1 MLLEIS
7 VFILSIAFLLFALF
21 SIPSLLQIRR
31 TAEAIAT
38 TLRTLNE
45 NLPVILRNLEDIT
58 THVSQATFAVNR
70 QIGELSDSF
79 RKLQKTIGFLS
90 DLGQIVQEGVRILR
104 IPFLNALTSLA
115 AVAKGV
121 RVFLS
126 VLNAKSDLPGS
137 PPKK

>member
-79 RKLQKTIGFLS
+79 RKLQKTVGFLS
-90 DLGQIVQEGVRILR
+90 DLSQIVQAGVR

>member
-7 VFILSIAFLLFALF
+7 VFILSIAFLLFVLF

-31 TAEAIAT
+31 TAETMAA

-45 NLPVILRNLEDIT
+45 NLPVILKNIEEIA
-58 THVSQATFAVNR
+58 THVNLATSVVNR
-70 QIGELSDSF
+70 QIDELSDSF
-79 RKLQKTIGFLS
+79 RKLRKTIVFLS
-90 DLGQIVQEGVRILR
+90 ELGQIVQAGLR
-104 IPFLNALTSLA
+104 IPFLNTLTSLA

-126 VLNAKSDLPGS
+126 VLSEKGELPRS
-137 PPKK
+137 PSNK

>member
-31 TAEAIAT
+31 TAETIAA
-38 TLRTLNE
+38 TLQTLNE
-45 NLPVILRNLEDIT
+45 NLPVILKNLEAIT
-58 THVSQATFAVNR
+58 THVNQATFTVNR
-70 QIGELSDSF
+70 QIEELSDSF
-79 RKLQKTIGFLS
+79 GKLQKTIVFLS
-90 DLGQIVQEGVRILR
+90 ELGQIVQAGVR
-104 IPFLNALTSLA
+104 IPFLNTLTSLA
-115 AVAKGV
+115 AIAKGV

-126 VLNAKSDLPGS
+126 VLSEKSELPGS

>member
-7 VFILSIAFLLFALF
+7 VFILSIAFLLFVLF

-31 TAEAIAT
+31 TAQAIAT

-58 THVSQATFAVNR
+58 THVSQATFAINH

-90 DLGQIVQEGVRILR
+90 DLGQIVQEGVR

>member
-31 TAEAIAT
+31 TAETIAT

-45 NLPVILRNLEDIT
+45 NLPVILKNLEDIT
-58 THVSQATFAVNR
+58 THVNQATFAVNR
-70 QIGELSDSF
+70 QIDELSDSF

-90 DLGQIVQEGVRILR
+90 DLGQIVQAGVRS
-104 IPFLNALTSLA
+104 PFLNTLTSLA
-115 AVAKGV
+115 AVVKGV

-126 VLNAKSDLPGS
+126 VLSEKSELPGRS
-137 PPKK
+137 PKK